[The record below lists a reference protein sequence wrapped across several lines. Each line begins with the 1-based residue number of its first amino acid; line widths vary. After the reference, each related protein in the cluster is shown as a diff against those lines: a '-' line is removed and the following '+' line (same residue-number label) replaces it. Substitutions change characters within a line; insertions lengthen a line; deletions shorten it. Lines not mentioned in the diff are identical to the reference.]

1 MYIFRVISAKGQ
13 YDVGP
18 YDNLRT
24 ATKECNRAISCNR
37 VVQGPMEV
45 GQDYILLD
53 ERKKKRID
61 VNG

>member
-18 YDNLRT
+18 YDDLRI

-45 GQDYILLD
+45 GQDYVLFD
-53 ERKKKRID
+53 ERKKKRVE

>member
-1 MYIFRVISAKGQ
+1 MYIFRVFSAKGQ

-18 YDNLRT
+18 YVDLRT

-45 GQDYILLD
+45 GPDYILLD
-53 ERKKKRID
+53 ERKKKELR
-61 VNG
+61 